1 LVFSHIQEINVD
13 NGRSGLQGF
22 AMSLRAVD
30 SQRSFYHTDYLAG
43 NLFGPANRYRLFREK
58 IRPKLLEL
66 GPKLEALYCAENGRP
81 PIDPVLLCGV
91 TLLQFMEKVA
101 DRRASEQVVYHLGWK
116 YALDLELDD
125 DGFHSTVLV
134 YFRDRLEEKKAER
147 LIFDGVVDLLIEL
160 RLVKRKGK
168 QRLDSTH
175 IVGYVKAMSW
185 MECAIETLGLALE
198 DLEHE
203 VEQNKR
209 PEFWGRL
216 WEFYVESNLDWRL
229 SKTEQANRH
238 RQCGQDMRDLLE
250 WIDRTDPKLAEREA
264 VKLLRRVFGE
274 QFEVVE
280 GKLELSTRRPS
291 RAVQNP
297 HDPDAHYADKKTKQ
311 WTGYKVHVA
320 ETVDPEV
327 AIKEK
332 GEPAEHFITEM
343 FTTEAAQDEMAGLT
357 EVLKREQQHHEI
369 APQAIYSDGGYVTEH
384 TLTQAEQNGIE
395 LLGPTRPN
403 PHKGPYNTDAFQVD
417 VDKRQAICPQ
427 GKLSTQC
434 SRIKDSYM
442 GTEYYR
448 IEWGNQ
454 CDSCPVQ
461 KQCTRSKGGRR
472 TLVVGLRHDLVQQ
485 RRKEMTEAGFSKS
498 MHPRNGIEGTHSE
511 LVRGHAMRRTKYRG
525 LSRVGLS
532 HYFMGA
538 ACNVKRYL
546 NLLAF
551 QMRNPAL
558 SPA

>member
-1 LVFSHIQEINVD
+1 
-13 NGRSGLQGF
+13 
-22 AMSLRAVD
+22 MSLKPLA
-30 SQRSFYHTDYLAG
+30 SQRSFYHTDYLCG
-43 NLFGPANRYRLFREK
+43 DLFGPASRYRLFREK
-58 IRPKLLEL
+58 IWPKLLEL
-66 GPKLEALYCAENGRP
+66 APKLHALYCEDNGRP
-81 PIDPVLLCGV
+81 AVDPVLLCGV

-101 DRRASEQVVYHLGWK
+101 DRGASEHVVYHLGWK
-116 YALDLELDD
+116 YALDLELDYE
-125 DGFHSTVLV
+125 GFHSTVLV

-147 LIFDGVVDLLIEL
+147 MIFDGVVELLMEL
-160 RLVKRKGK
+160 GLVKRKGK

-185 MECAIETLGLALE
+185 LECAMETLRLGLE
-198 DLEHE
+198 DLKAE
-203 VEQNKR
+203 VGRKKR
-209 PEFWGRL
+209 PEFWDRL
-216 WEFYVESNLDWRL
+216 WELYVQSKLDWRL
-229 SKTEQANRH
+229 SKTEQASRH
-238 RQCGQDMRDLLE
+238 RHCGQDMRDLLE
-250 WIDRTDPKLAEREA
+250 WIDREDPKLGEREA
-264 VKLLRRVFGE
+264 VKLLRRVFTE

-280 GKLELSTRRPS
+280 GKLELSTQRPS

-311 WTGYKVHVA
+311 WIGYKVHVA
-320 ETVDPEV
+320 ETVDPQQP
-327 AIKEK
+327 IKEK
-332 GEPAEHFITEM
+332 GEPAEHFITEI

-369 APQAIYSDGGYVTEH
+369 TPQAMYTDAGYVTEH

-395 LLGPTRPN
+395 LLGPTRPD
-403 PHKGPYNTDAFQVD
+403 PHKGPYNTDAFHVD
-417 VDKRQAICPQ
+417 VDKRQAVCPQ
-427 GKLSTQC
+427 GNLSSQC
-434 SRIKDSYM
+434 SRIKDNYQ

-454 CDSCPVQ
+454 CDGCPVQ
-461 KQCTRSKGGRR
+461 KQCTQSKSGRR
-472 TLVVGLRHDLVQQ
+472 TLVVGLRHDLVEQ
-485 RRKEMTEAGFSKS
+485 RRKEMREAGFSKS

-551 QMRNPAL
+551 QMRTPAL

>member
-1 LVFSHIQEINVD
+1 
-13 NGRSGLQGF
+13 
-22 AMSLRAVD
+22 MSVRLID
-30 SQRSFYHTDYLAG
+30 GQRSFYHTDYLAG

-58 IRPKLLEL
+58 IWPRLLEL
-66 GPKLEALYCAENGRP
+66 GPKLDALYCAENGRP
-81 PIDPVLLCGV
+81 PIDPVLLFGV
-91 TLLQFMEKVA
+91 TLLQFMERAA

-116 YALDLELDD
+116 YALDLALDY
-125 DGFHSTVLV
+125 DGFHATVLV
-134 YFRDRLEEKKAER
+134 YFRDRLEDNKAER
-147 LIFDGVVDLLIEL
+147 MIFDGIVDLLVEL
-160 RLVKRKGK
+160 GLVKRKGK

-185 MECAIETLGLALE
+185 MECALETLRLALE
-198 DLEHE
+198 DLEPE
-203 VEQNKR
+203 VGSKER
-209 PEFWGRL
+209 PEFWRRL
-216 WEFYVESNLDWRL
+216 WEFYVEGHLDWRL

-238 RQCGQDMRDLLE
+238 RQCGKDMRDLLE
-250 WIDRTDPKLAEREA
+250 WIDRNDPKLAKREA
-264 VKLLRRVFGE
+264 VKLLRRVFDE

-280 GKLELSTRRPS
+280 GKLELVTQRPS

-311 WTGYKVHVA
+311 WIGYKVHVT
-320 ETVDPEV
+320 ETVDPQEP
-327 AIKEK
+327 IKKK
-332 GEPAEHFITEM
+332 GQPAQHFITEM

-369 APQAIYSDGGYVTEH
+369 TPQAMYTDAGYVTEN

-395 LLGPTRPN
+395 LLGPTRPD
-403 PHKGPYNTDAFQVD
+403 PHKGAYNSDAFHVD
-417 VDKRQAICPQ
+417 VDKRQAVCPQ

-448 IEWGNQ
+448 LEWGNQ

-461 KQCTRSKGGRR
+461 KQCTRSKSGRR
-472 TLVVGLRHDLVQQ
+472 TLVVGLRHDLVE
-485 RRKEMTEAGFSKS
+485 RRRREMKEAGFSKR

-511 LVRGHAMRRTKYRG
+511 LVRGHGMRRTKYRG

-546 NLLAF
+546 NMLAF
-551 QMRNPAL
+551 QMRTPAL

>member
-1 LVFSHIQEINVD
+1 
-13 NGRSGLQGF
+13 
-22 AMSLRAVD
+22 MSVRPVAA
-30 SQRSFYHTDYLAG
+30 QRSFYHTDYLCG
-43 NLFGPANRYRLFREK
+43 DLFGPANRYRLFREN
-58 IRPKLLEL
+58 IWPKLLEL
-66 GPKLEALYCAENGRP
+66 APKLEALYCAENGRP

-101 DRRASEQVVYHLGWK
+101 DRRASEQVIYHLGWK

-125 DGFHSTVLV
+125 EGFHATVLV

-147 LIFDGVVDLLIEL
+147 LIFDGVVDLLIEQGL
-160 RLVKRKGK
+160 IKRKGK

-185 MECAIETLGLALE
+185 MECALETLRLALE
-198 DLEHE
+198 DLRAE
-203 VEQNKR
+203 VESKRR
-209 PEFWGRL
+209 PEFWDRL
-216 WEFYVESNLDWRL
+216 WELYVESHLDWRL

-238 RQCGQDMRDLLE
+238 RQCGQDIRYLLE
-250 WIDRTDPKLAEREA
+250 WIDTENPKLAEREA
-264 VKLLRRVFGE
+264 VKLLRRVFTE
-274 QFEVVE
+274 QFAVVE
-280 GKLELSTRRPS
+280 GKLELATQRPS

-320 ETVDPEV
+320 ETVDPEEP
-327 AIKEK
+327 IKEN

-357 EVLKREQQHHEI
+357 EVLKREQEHHEI
-369 APQAIYSDGGYVTEH
+369 IPQAIYTDAGYVTEH
-384 TLTQAEQNGIE
+384 TLTQAQQNGLE
-395 LLGPTRPN
+395 LLGPCRPD
-403 PHKGPYNTDAFQVD
+403 PHKGAYNSDAFQVD
-417 VDKRQAICPQ
+417 VDKRQAVCPE

-434 SRIKDSYM
+434 SRIKDSFM

-461 KQCTRSKGGRR
+461 KQCTHSKSGRR
-472 TLVVGLRHDLVQQ
+472 TLVVGLRHDLVEQ
-485 RRKEMTEAGFSKS
+485 RRREMKQSGFSKS

-525 LSRVGLS
+525 LNRVGLS

-546 NLLAF
+546 SLLAF
-551 QMRNPAL
+551 QMRTPVL

>member
-1 LVFSHIQEINVD
+1 
-13 NGRSGLQGF
+13 
-22 AMSLRAVD
+22 MSVKAVD

-58 IRPKLLEL
+58 IWPKLLEL

-125 DGFHSTVLV
+125 NGFHATVLV

-160 RLVKRKGK
+160 GLVKHKGK

-185 MECAIETLGLALE
+185 MECAIETLRLALE

-203 VEQNKR
+203 VGKKKR
-209 PEFWGRL
+209 PEFWRRL

-238 RQCGQDMRDLLE
+238 RQCGQDMRELLE
-250 WIDRTDPKLAEREA
+250 WIDRTDPKLAAREA
-264 VKLLRRVFGE
+264 VKLLRRVFTE

-280 GKLELSTRRPS
+280 GKLELVTQRPS

-320 ETVDPEV
+320 ETVDPQEP
-327 AIKEK
+327 IKK
-332 GEPAEHFITEM
+332 NGEPADHFITEM

-357 EVLKREQQHHEI
+357 EVLKTEQQHHEI
-369 APQAIYSDGGYVTEH
+369 TPQAIYGDAGYVTEH

-427 GKLSTQC
+427 GNLSSQC
-434 SRIKDSYM
+434 SRIKDSYL

-461 KQCTRSKGGRR
+461 KQCTRSKSGRR
-472 TLVVGLRHDLVQQ
+472 TLVVGLRHDLVEQ
-485 RRKEMTEAGFSKS
+485 RRKEMKQSGFSKS
-498 MHPRNGIEGTHSE
+498 MHPRNGIEGMHSE
-511 LVRGHAMRRTKYRG
+511 LVRGHGLRRTKYRG

-551 QMRNPAL
+551 QMRTPAL
-558 SPA
+558 SPG